1 MTQKEKQPEN
11 REDFLDPRS
20 HPASLPVL
28 TELALL
34 FLRLGSTAFGGPAAH
49 IAMMEDEVVRRRR
62 WMSRERFLDLLGAT
76 NLIPG
81 PNSTEMAIHVGYDR
95 GGWAGLLVAGTCFI
109 VPAVVIVTAIA
120 WVYARF
126 GQLPEVTGILYGIKP
141 VILAI
146 IFQALW
152 GLGRTAVKTPFLG
165 CVVLLTASL
174 NFGGVDELL
183 MLLLGGTLAA
193 ARRSVASDW
202 RDHVKTMTIVLLLS
216 GAAAALIFL
225 IPHLVRTGKIEFSLQ
240 ALFLY
245 FLKVGSV
252 LYGSGY
258 VLLAFLQSD
267 LVGNWQWL
275 TSAQLLDATA
285 VGQVTPG
292 PVFTTATFIGYLLGG
307 TMGAIVATVGIFLP
321 AFFFVAASGP
331 LVPRM
336 RRSAIA
342 GAFLDGLNAASLALM
357 AVVTWHLG
365 RASVFDLPS
374 ALLALA
380 GAALLFKFRLNSA
393 WLVLGGAL
401 AGWAIQALRAGM

>member
-1 MTQKEKQPEN
+1 MNNAAGQ
-11 REDFLDPRS
+11 REHTGDRR
-20 HPASLPVL
+20 VL
-28 TELALL
+28 IQLAGL

-95 GGWAGLLVAGTCFI
+95 GGWAGLLVSGTCFI
-109 VPAVVIVTAIA
+109 VPAVVIVTAMA
-120 WVYARF
+120 WVYVRF
-126 GQLPEVTGILYGIKP
+126 GQLPEVTGILYGVKP

-152 GLGRTAVKTPFLG
+152 GLGRTAIKTPFLG
-165 CVVLLTASL
+165 GIALLTAAL
-174 NFGGVDELL
+174 NFGGLNELL
-183 MLLLGGTLAA
+183 VLLLGGTLAA
-193 ARRSVASDW
+193 ARRSAASDW
-202 RDHVKTMTIVLLLS
+202 RDQIRTMTIVLMLS
-216 GAAAALIFL
+216 VTAAALLIL
-225 IPHLVRTGKIEFSLQ
+225 IPYVLQTGKPEFSQQ

-307 TMGAIVATVGIFLP
+307 PMGAIVATVGIFLP

-336 RRSAIA
+336 RRSIIA
-342 GAFLDGLNAASLALM
+342 GAFLDGLNVASLALM

-365 RASVFDLPS
+365 RAAVYDLPS

-380 GAALLFKFRLNSA
+380 GAALLFRYRINSA
-393 WLVLGGAL
+393 WLVLGGGL
-401 AGWAIQALRAGM
+401 AGWGIQALRAGM

>member
-1 MTQKEKQPEN
+1 MNNAAEQGEHTGDRGARVQ
-11 REDFLDPRS
+11 
-20 HPASLPVL
+20 
-28 TELALL
+28 LALL

-62 WMSRERFLDLLGAT
+62 WMSRERFLDLLGAA

-81 PNSTEMAIHVGYDR
+81 PNSTEMAIFVGHDR
-95 GGWAGLLVAGTCFI
+95 GGWAGLLIAGTCFI
-109 VPAVVIVTAIA
+109 VPAVIIVTAIA
-120 WVYARF
+120 WVYVRF
-126 GQLPEVTGILYGIKP
+126 GQLPEVAGILYGLKP

-165 CVVLLTASL
+165 GIALLTAAL
-174 NFGGVDELL
+174 NFGGVNELL

-202 RDHVKTMTIVLLLS
+202 RDHVRSMTIVLLLS
-216 GAAAALIFL
+216 VTAAALL
-225 IPHLVRTGKIEFSLQ
+225 ILVPHLMRTGRPEFSQQ

-307 TMGAIVATVGIFLP
+307 TTGAIVATVGIFLP
-321 AFFFVAASGP
+321 AFFFVAVSGP
-331 LVPRM
+331 LIPKM
-336 RRSAIA
+336 RSSVIA
-342 GAFLDGLNAASLALM
+342 GTFLDGVIVASLALM

-365 RASVFDLPS
+365 RAAVFDFPS
-374 ALLALA
+374 ALIALA
-380 GAALLFKFRLNSA
+380 GAVLLFRYRINSA
-393 WLVLGGAL
+393 WLVLGGGL
-401 AGWAIQALRAGM
+401 AGWGIQALRAGM

>member
-1 MTQKEKQPEN
+1 MNNAAEQDE
-11 REDFLDPRS
+11 RRDRR
-20 HPASLPVL
+20 VL
-28 TELALL
+28 VQLALL

-120 WVYARF
+120 WVYVRF

-165 CVVLLTASL
+165 CVALLTAAL

-193 ARRSVASDW
+193 AKRSVASDW

-307 TMGAIVATVGIFLP
+307 TMGAIVATAGIFLP

-342 GAFLDGLNAASLALM
+342 GAFLDGLNVASLALM

-365 RASVFDLPS
+365 RASVFDLPG
-374 ALLALA
+374 ALLAVA